1 MPTDLQN
8 IRRFMAASLSY
19 LPSWMTNTLA
29 EFNVNQRFDHAA
41 YGLQPKH
48 HFFSQHPMVNDDLPN
63 RIANGG
69 VILKPNIKRVTST
82 GVEFEDGTVVED
94 IDTIILATGYVFGF
108 PFIDESVLKVN
119 DNKVNLFKYEWIPD
133 LSHPTLAVI
142 GCIQPWGAIMPI
154 SELQARWAA
163 RVFKVSG
170 KINHIVR
177 YQVFK
182 LVSSYLVTL
191 WYDLIF

>member
-1 MPTDLQN
+1 MPSDLTH
-8 IRRFMAASLSY
+8 ISRFLASALSY

-29 EFNVNQRFDHAA
+29 EFNLNQRFDHAA

-48 HFFSQHPMVNDDLPN
+48 RFFSQHPMVNDDLPN
-63 RIANGG
+63 RIANGM

-191 WYDLIF
+191 